1 MTITFDRLATVEKVH
16 VRILTVFTKYCI
28 KKGIEAKIHY
38 PIPAYKQKPFSKFKF
53 KKNSF
58 PTTDAHVKKII
69 SFPCDQHL
77 SKKQL
82 DYIIYTV
89 RKFYEG

>member
-1 MTITFDRLATVEKVH
+1 MYHLY
-16 VRILTVFTKYCI
+16 ILFASKRDALLKYCI

-58 PTTDAHVKKII
+58 PTTDEHVKKII